1 MCFENMTFAPIDLD
15 AVDISVMEP
24 SDVRMLNA
32 YHKEVCEKLSPYM
45 TEEENEWLKRSDKT
59 DWRGLH
65 MADLEKNILVVIP
78 VNEAHK
84 KFLEE
89 KAASGDKNCCIRYV
103 SGEEV
108 TKEDAER
115 ANVIIGNVD
124 PSLLSGTKNLELL
137 QLNSAG
143 QISISRP
150 V

>member
-1 MCFENMTFAPIDLD
+1 
-15 AVDISVMEP
+15 
-24 SDVRMLNA
+24 
-32 YHKEVCEKLSPYM
+32 
-45 TEEENEWLKRSDKT
+45 
-59 DWRGLH
+59 

-143 QISISRP
+143 ADLYIKAGVMP
-150 V
+150 EGAVLANATGAY